1 MFRLGEQGG
10 RNMREKLKDKVS
22 NIIAMLEISEEYP
35 DDIKYVSKL
44 IDLENEKKQLG
55 EELSDAQ
62 KEKEFLLGT
71 VEAKRVY
78 LDDKNWKRL
87 LIDRETKRLSN
98 FIDSSPQRRVIL

>member
-71 VEAKRVY
+71 VKLKE
-78 LDDKNWKRL
+78 
-87 LIDRETKRLSN
+87 
-98 FIDSSPQRRVIL
+98 FILMIRTGKDY